1 MANLVLSGVVPRGE
15 RGKPRIVTPHSVLP
29 LFGLKPVP
37 RCWSGLYGTASTREG
52 LMYLLKN
59 PTEPQ
64 AIIRMTCEVPGG
76 VVTRMS
82 SEELSRLGYLNVRYA
97 DADLTSRIDGVW
109 SALGGVDDP
118 KEAMVTRPD
127 LAFQVLSELKI
138 FGLSL
143 VIHPFRVRG
152 TSMVLSVGTV
162 LDYRCV
168 VDVKSREAGL
178 TIAPATA

>member
-1 MANLVLSGVVPRGE
+1 M
-15 RGKPRIVTPHSVLP
+15 
-29 LFGLKPVP
+29 
-37 RCWSGLYGTASTREG
+37 
-52 LMYLLKN
+52 
-59 PTEPQ
+59 
-64 AIIRMTCEVPGG
+64 
-76 VVTRMS
+76 TRMS